1 MTTVAEPARHF
12 LGLPDA
18 ALIET
23 DSLLLVG
30 QTINDCVEERAMGVV
45 HGVAGVG
52 KTFSLEHHLAGRED
66 VEQVWIEALQ
76 RPTMLDIAQ
85 GMMLALTGAKPPGR
99 RRDVL
104 DELVALLC
112 ERPRLVIVDEAQR
125 LNHECIDFLRYL
137 HDRRQTDFALLLA
150 GGNNC
155 WQVLRREP
163 MLRSRI
169 WRRVQIRPLRTAAIL
184 EHMPAYHPIYRDA
197 DGELLLWIDERFAHG
212 VLRDWAA
219 LTHTAARLCV
229 KQDRGLDQAL
239 ARTALA
245 LHGGALDD

>member
-1 MTTVAEPARHF
+1 MSSVTDPARHF
-12 LGLPDA
+12 LNLRDA

-30 QTINDCVEERAMGVV
+30 QAIDDCVQERAMGVV
-45 HGVAGVG
+45 HGVAGIG
-52 KTFSLEHHLAGRED
+52 KTFSLEHHLACRDD
-66 VEQVWIEALQ
+66 VEQVWIESLQ

-85 GMMLALTGAKPPGR
+85 GLMLALTGAKPPGR
-99 RRDVL
+99 RRDML

-112 ERPRLVIVDEAQR
+112 DRPRLVIVDEAQR

-137 HDRRQTDFALLLA
+137 HDRRQTEFALLLA

-169 WRRVQIRPLRTAAIL
+169 WRRVQIRPLRTVAIL
-184 EHMPAYHPIYRDA
+184 EHMPAYHPIYA
-197 DGELLLWIDERFAHG
+197 GTDGELLLWIDERFAHG

-219 LTHTAARLCV
+219 FTHTAAGLCA
-229 KQDRGLDQAL
+229 KQDRVLDHAI